1 MYEENNTEQSTMVL
15 RDHNDQISGHPE
27 QLLRKKAD
35 GFLRVVK
42 FNSNNQRLFNFLKIG
57 GLRITFILDNEL

>member
-1 MYEENNTEQSTMVL
+1 MYKENNTEQSTMVL

-42 FNSNNQRLFNFLKIG
+42 FNSSNQRLFNFFKIG

>member
-1 MYEENNTEQSTMVL
+1 MYKENNTEQSTMVL

-42 FNSNNQRLFNFLKIG
+42 FNFSNQRLFNFLKIG